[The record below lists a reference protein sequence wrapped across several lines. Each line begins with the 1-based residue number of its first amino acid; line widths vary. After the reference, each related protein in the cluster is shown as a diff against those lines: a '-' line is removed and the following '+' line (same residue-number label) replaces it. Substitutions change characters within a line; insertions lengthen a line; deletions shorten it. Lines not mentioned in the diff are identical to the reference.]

1 MEIRKIVHQLK
12 ALADEGRMTLFLI
25 LWRREC
31 CVCEL
36 MNIMGWEQSRVSH
49 QLKLLRFAELVENRR
64 EGKWMIY
71 FIPEEVRRDELVSVI
86 TEKVKLPAD
95 IERRIEMVK
104 EINVREC
111 VGSTL

>member
-1 MEIRKIVHQLK
+1 
-12 ALADEGRMTLFLI
+12 
-25 LWRREC
+25 
-31 CVCEL
+31 